1 MILIIL
7 IMITIISFYF
17 LFWVNEEKKRKRKR
31 ATHFWLFQEKP
42 KNPSSQKKSLVHVAR
57 GWMTSSSHSIAL
69 QQAYSVDNPAFLAL
83 PWDDF
88 ESVFLSFVLAFFPIG
103 DKGYC
108 KKKNKKIRNR
118 RALNGWQ
125 QMGEPKLWLSF
136 NGGKP
141 PCGPSLGS
149 FSEKIQGPLRV
160 LRLGRVDHFL
170 DKPVCVCVM
179 KAWCGGDI
187 RRELRLPHWMLPPIE
202 GSLALIFNIGLSWC
216 SFPPIG
222 AFLVIAS
229 SRRE

>member
-1 MILIIL
+1 MKKKK
-7 IMITIISFYF
+7 
-17 LFWVNEEKKRKRKR
+17 EK
-31 ATHFWLFQEKP
+31 EKGP
-42 KNPSSQKKSLVHVAR
+42 PTFDFSKKNLKTLVPRRSHSST
-57 GWMTSSSHSIAL
+57 WPEDEMTSSSHSIAL

-149 FSEKIQGPLRV
+149 FSEKIQGPLEFW
-160 LRLGRVDHFL
+160 DL
-170 DKPVCVCVM
+170 DAWITFWINLCVCVM